1 MHEFHTN
8 NLAHSALLLVFL
20 SLAYA
25 LNNLVGAIQ

>member
-1 MHEFHTN
+1 MCEFHTN
-8 NLAHSALLLVFL
+8 NLAHSVLLLVFL